1 MLKFLDGCKTANLL
15 NYIFLNIQNGHII
28 KAEHYLMHQLKHVY
42 LFKPYYFILVKKLY
56 KLSY

>member
-42 LFKPYYFILVKKLY
+42 LFKPYYFILVKKVI
-56 KLSY
+56 